1 MLFLAQDSEYLKI
14 ESETPFKGCLLS
26 KHVWYLMALAS
37 LASPEDVNTQ
47 EEKQINKD
55 EYDRYKKAMIPVLEC
70 GSLRGSSETQPLP
83 PSGPLS

>member
-1 MLFLAQDSEYLKI
+1 MAQDSEYWKI
-14 ESETPFKGCLLS
+14 ESETPFKDCFLS
-26 KHVWYLMALAS
+26 KYVWYLMALVS

-55 EYDRYKKAMIPVLEC
+55 EYDRHKRAMIPVLEC

-83 PSGPLS
+83 SSGPLS